1 MVRRQLGTCFGK
13 MLGTVATP
21 IGAIQCD
28 AQNVDDPGDGVLA
41 LIDQCVAQGAQFAHR
56 VRQSRVQD
64 FKLVDAAIFS
74 SISSCASRRTVY
86 RSGDH

>member
-56 VRQSRVQD
+56 VRQSREQD
-64 FKLVDAAIFS
+64 FNVGRCCHILL
-74 SISSCASRRTVY
+74 
-86 RSGDH
+86 DHFMRFQAHSL